1 MQFED
6 SSRLQSL
13 SITLLL
19 QLCLVW
25 PKGDH
30 THHAILVSD
39 LLRANQFAPN
49 HFSLVGIYK

>member
-39 LLRANQFAPN
+39 
-49 HFSLVGIYK
+49 

>member
-1 MQFED
+1 MQFKD

-13 SITLLL
+13 SIALLP

-30 THHAILVSD
+30 THQAILVSD
-39 LLRANQFAPN
+39 
-49 HFSLVGIYK
+49 